1 MISKNI
7 IFGKRFVRF
16 LCFFCLLYP
25 KVFLYYH
32 LFPIPPALFYI
43 NAFLRLNSVVFSLS
57 KKYTHCL
64 LLPAAAQGRQRLS
77 HASNEPI
84 FIFPLGGAGYGLG
97 DDDPARP
104 GPPPGRL
111 GGQVGFGADHHP
123 ELLVVY
129 LAIAVLVH
137 RLDHLV
143 DLLVGDL
150 AGQVGQ
156 DKLELLC
163 CDTTWRRKG
172 LISI

>member
-1 MISKNI
+1 MFLLFALPKG
-7 IFGKRFVRF
+7 FFV
-16 LCFFCLLYP
+16 L
-25 KVFLYYH
+25 
-32 LFPIPPALFYI
+32 PPLSYSSRSFYI

-84 FIFPLGGAGYGLG
+84 FILPLGGAGYGLG

-172 LISI
+172 LISIY